1 MVNLQLL
8 SIEYW
13 HRAVSSLQ
21 RDGLWNITN
30 AKTAAGWAGLFGSI
44 GIILIH
50 TGDEDS
56 DHLRLD
62 LGTV

>member
-1 MVNLQLL
+1 M
-8 SIEYW
+8 
-13 HRAVSSLQ
+13 SSLQ

-44 GIILIH
+44 GIFLIH
-50 TGDEDS
+50 TGDEES
-56 DHLRLD
+56 GHLRLN